1 MDNKMKSIL
10 SKFLIIFFTAFIS
23 LNSFAVEE
31 EKNDL
36 PEDDLVSDVIIQV
49 TDNEFA
55 KKYAAEKGFV
65 IDENK
70 DNYLSKIINEK
81 IYDYF
86 ENALTIFVILFAIF
100 AVIIA
105 VKIAS
110 QKRRGNKIKSSIIPF
125 SIDVLIFVSSIG
137 GTKSFIFG
145 FVSVLAIMISASS
158 NGLLKDVFSTA
169 DEKISNDKNE
179 TVIVPNNNTEFKS
192 IVDIAIAEKRTLQA
206 RIVKLSNA
214 SDYKDLSVNEFAKKI
229 KDLEKFTA
237 EKQENIFG
245 TTNQFTINSPV
256 VENSWYSFGKDTQ
269 NYPAIVSKIECKD
282 GILDEAQ
289 ELNVNQKSRASL
301 VNSLLQNNSLDP
313 FPVYQKLYS
322 EYKAAIE
329 SGNTN
334 VDLKK
339 YVPEI
344 SKAMY
349 EDVNNI
355 TGDFES
361 TSELVSDATFLFGVV
376 SCKYKGVDNNN
387 TILKIYKDINNSSHE
402 AFNLHCSNR
411 ESLRRNQIA
420 AFEKFTSSSKNVLD
434 ALIDSKVDQDCLTI
448 KDGKW
453 VLYGYTEETQSAE
466 MKSAMID
473 NKAKVEAGNA
483 LFNIVNVAKSQAQNK
498 FINNYKDIDEKIS
511 RNERLG
517 MANALSY
524 LDTMAELNYSFHKLK
539 VAHNQLEISNNISS
553 KFIVEESLFGLTE
566 EDKNSYSENDRKVIL
581 DKFKMMN
588 LKYLYDSDIVL
599 NKVNTDSIMLTESSS
614 VSYMQD
620 LGESVFSYLVL
631 GMDDTLKYAFGTPLE
646 LNISRGIEYCEKNDC
661 SHIYKPTIYEIQKF
675 GGRDL
680 ASTSFMCLVTT
691 YSVRNA
697 NELLD
702 VSAQATIGGKFL
714 SILKA
719 TGGKVIKVALSAA
732 NAVGQT
738 YEPLCLTGLV
748 VGITA
753 GYVAPAMQAL
763 IGIFIV
769 IGLVASII
777 VLLFF
782 SPAAPFTNLAVNI
795 FNLGSEGYSSN
806 ITKKYLIMLFGS
818 LLLLAFFTAIALI
831 VISLMA
837 YQPQDLLIAL
847 SNFGY
852 EQSLMMYITSLIVIV
867 IITTGL
873 TTLFIGLL
881 AKLLSSI
888 SNALAIHAAI
898 DSTGDNKIIQMS
910 VGNMIATKITGI
922 AQSSLGTIAS
932 LIEKNN
938 KEKDLINSN
947 DRKLYEAAKQA
958 FNNEKVDINDEGA
971 KKLKEL
977 LDEMEKNKKA

>member
-1 MDNKMKSIL
+1 MKSIL
-10 SKFLIIFFTAFIS
+10 SKFLIIFLTAFLS

-31 EKNDL
+31 EKKDL
-36 PEDDLVSDVIIQV
+36 PENDLVADIFIQI
-49 TDNEFA
+49 TDNDSA

-65 IDENK
+65 LDENK
-70 DNYLSKIINEK
+70 NNNLSKIINEK
-81 IYDYF
+81 VYDYF
-86 ENALTIFVILFAIF
+86 ENALTIFAILFAIL
-100 AVIIA
+100 VVGIMI
-105 VKIAS
+105 KIAS
-110 QKRRGNKIKSSIIPF
+110 QKRRGNKIKSSLFPF
-125 SIDVLIFVSSIG
+125 ATDVVLFVSSLG
-137 GTKSFIFG
+137 GTKSLLFG
-145 FVSVLAIMISASS
+145 FITVLGILISSKG
-158 NGLLKDVFSTA
+158 NGLLTDTFSSYN
-169 DEKISNDKNE
+169 EKISSDKKE

-214 SDYKDLSVNEFAKKI
+214 SDYKDLSVNEFAKQI
-229 KDLEKFTA
+229 KSLEKFTA
-237 EKQENIFG
+237 EKQENFSG
-245 TTNQFTINSPV
+245 STNQFTINSPV
-256 VENSWYSFGKDTQ
+256 VEQPWYSFGKDTQ
-269 NYPAIVSKIECKD
+269 NYPAIVSKIAFKD
-282 GILDEAQ
+282 GISNEAQ
-289 ELNVNQKSRASL
+289 ELNVNQESRSSL
-301 VNSLLQNNSLDP
+301 VNSLLQNNSLDT
-313 FPVYQKLYS
+313 FAIYQKLS
-322 EYKAAIE
+322 GEYKAAIE

-349 EDVNNI
+349 EEVNNI
-355 TGDFES
+355 AGDYES
-361 TSELVSDATFLFGVV
+361 TSELVSDATFLFGFM
-376 SCKYKGVDNNN
+376 SSKYKGLDNKN
-387 TILKIYKDINNSSHE
+387 TLLKIYKDITLSSD
-402 AFNLHCSNR
+402 AALNLHCSNR
-411 ESLRRNQIA
+411 ESLRKNQIA

-448 KDGKW
+448 KDGNW
-453 VLYGYTEETQSAE
+453 FLYGYTEESQSAE
-466 MKSAMID
+466 MKSAMVD
-473 NKAKVEAGNA
+473 LKAKVEAGNA

-498 FINNYKDIDEKIS
+498 FINNYKDIDEQIS

-539 VAHNQLEISNNISS
+539 VAHNQLDIFNNISS
-553 KFIVEESLFGLTE
+553 KFIVEEALFGLTE
-566 EDKNSYSENDRKVIL
+566 EDKNSYSENDRKIIL
-581 DKFKMMN
+581 DKFKVIN

-646 LNISRGIEYCEKNDC
+646 LNISRGIEYCERNDC

-675 GGRDL
+675 GGREL

-691 YSVRNA
+691 YTVRNA

-763 IGIFIV
+763 VGIFIV
-769 IGLVASII
+769 VGLVASII
-777 VLLFF
+777 VLGFF
-782 SPAAPFTNLAVNI
+782 APIASIINLSVNI
-795 FNLGSEGYSSN
+795 FNFGSEGYSNN

-922 AQSSLGTIAS
+922 AQSGLGTIAS